1 MTHNDRSSTKS
12 TLLFTL
18 LTALVIVVGLQAWY
32 MAGMKQQ
39 LDDLRNQT
47 PEKPET
53 TRTAK
58 KPIETAKP
66 VIQPPQQPVHPP
78 ATQQPGL
85 QRPSP
90 FDDNWFNQPFDA
102 QSWDPYQEIE
112 RMQHEMDQMFN
123 EAFGRFDRSPDFRH
137 LYKDRS
143 VAPDIDLKDEGDK
156 YIAMVNLPGSQESDL
171 SVNLENQ
178 VLTISGRL
186 NYEEKNTD
194 SYGNTVFRE
203 RRSGNFNRSIALPEP
218 VRENGMQT
226 ELVDGVL
233 KITIPKAG

>member
-1 MTHNDRSSTKS
+1 MTDNDRSSTKS

-18 LTALVIVVGLQAWY
+18 LSALVIVVGLQAWY

-39 LDDLRNQT
+39 LDELHKQT
-47 PEKPET
+47 PENPVTAQPAET
-53 TRTAK
+53 QIEIAE
-58 KPIETAKP
+58 PI
-66 VIQPPQQPVHPP
+66 IQPPQQPVNPP
-78 ATQQPGL
+78 STQQHTW

-102 QSWDPYQEIE
+102 QNWDPYQEIE

-156 YIAMVNLPGSQESDL
+156 YIAMVNLPGTQESDL
-171 SVNLENQ
+171 SVTLENQ

-186 NYEEKNTD
+186 DYEEQNTD
-194 SYGNTVFRE
+194 SYGNTIFRE
-203 RRSGNFNRSIALPEP
+203 RRSGTFNRSVTLPEP
-218 VRENGMQT
+218 VEEGGMQT
-226 ELVDGVL
+226 ELDNGVL
-233 KITIPKAG
+233 KITIPKVG

>member
-1 MTHNDRSSTKS
+1 MAHNDRNSTKT

-18 LTALVIVVGLQAWY
+18 VSALVIVAGLQAWY
-32 MAGMKQQ
+32 MAEMKQQ
-39 LDDLRNQT
+39 LDELRNST
-47 PEKPET
+47 PEQPAEKQ
-53 TRTAK
+53 
-58 KPIETAKP
+58 IESADSL
-66 VIQPPQQPVHPP
+66 IQPPQQPVQPP
-78 ATQQPGL
+78 AIKRPDR

-90 FDDNWFNQPFDA
+90 FDDNWFTQPFDA

-123 EAFGRFDRSPDFRH
+123 EAFGRLNRSPGFRH
-137 LYKDRS
+137 LYRDRT

-156 YIAMVNLPGSQESDL
+156 YVAMVNLPGTQESDL
-171 SVNLENQ
+171 SVKLENQ

-186 NYEEKNTD
+186 NYEEQNTD

-203 RRSGNFNRSIALPEP
+203 RRSGTFNRSVTLPEP
-218 VRENGMQT
+218 VKESGMHT
-226 ELVDGVL
+226 ELDGGVL

>member
-1 MTHNDRSSTKS
+1 MTRNGRNSTKT

-18 LTALVIVVGLQAWY
+18 VSALVIVVGLQAWY

-39 LDDLRNQT
+39 LDDLRKQT
-47 PEKPET
+47 AEQPATTQPAEKQ
-53 TRTAK
+53 
-58 KPIETAKP
+58 IEAADSL
-66 VIQPPQQPVHPP
+66 IHPP
-78 ATQQPGL
+78 VTQQPGW

-90 FDDNWFNQPFDA
+90 FDDSWFKQPFDA

-112 RMQHEMDQMFN
+112 RMQQEMDQMFN
-123 EAFGRFDRSPDFRH
+123 EAFGRFNRSPDFRH

-143 VAPDIDLKDEGDK
+143 VTPDIDLKDEGDK
-156 YIAMVNLPGSQESDL
+156 YIAMVNLPGTQESDL
-171 SVNLENQ
+171 SVRLENR

-186 NYEEKNTD
+186 NYEEQNTD
-194 SYGNTVFRE
+194 SHGNTVFRE
-203 RRSGNFNRSIALPEP
+203 RRSGSFNRSVTLPEP
-218 VRENGMQT
+218 VKESGMQT